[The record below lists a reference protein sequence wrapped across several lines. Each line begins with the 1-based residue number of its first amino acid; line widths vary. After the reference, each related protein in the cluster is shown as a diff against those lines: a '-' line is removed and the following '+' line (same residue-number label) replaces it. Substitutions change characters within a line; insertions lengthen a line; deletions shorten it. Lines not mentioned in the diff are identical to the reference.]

1 MGGVASIPNC
11 EAKAIEAGVDI
22 VLMPIDA
29 KKAHSSILKKYK
41 EDAAYRKKVDE
52 AAKRII
58 RMKIALGLL
67 KAKN

>member
-1 MGGVASIPNC
+1 
-11 EAKAIEAGVDI
+11 
-22 VLMPIDA
+22 MPIDA

-52 AAKRII
+52 AAKRVI